1 MTVRRDQSLREL
13 PPWCTSLGPKS
24 VKGGEDSFRKKF
36 LDRGPHVAHE
46 AVFSRQIPTGTFFF
60 FSRQLTIS
68 PTQTRTSIPGLEKK
82 GNPTNANGVASL
94 EDHGNPLKD
103 RKIL

>member
-1 MTVRRDQSLREL
+1 M
-13 PPWCTSLGPKS
+13 
-24 VKGGEDSFRKKF
+24 
-36 LDRGPHVAHE
+36 AHE

-60 FSRQLTIS
+60 SSAHHFT
-68 PTQTRTSIPGLEKK
+68 TQTRMSIPMELGGKREIQH
-82 GNPTNANGVASL
+82 TNANGVASL